1 MLRLLERGMAV
12 VAPPREAEADPLRA
26 DELEAERWVLCEA
39 RAPRE
44 PPDAF
49 ERCWRPPPLT
59 GVAQNGHTVHMG
71 SRAFLQR
78 AHMFFS
84 WVWQLGHST

>member
-1 MLRLLERGMAV
+1 MRSSVLRLLDRGMAV
-12 VAPPREAEADPLRA
+12 VAPPREAEAEPLRA

-49 ERCWRPPPLT
+49 ERC
-59 GVAQNGHTVHMG
+59 
-71 SRAFLQR
+71 
-78 AHMFFS
+78 
-84 WVWQLGHST
+84 